1 MKLQK
6 RNRLHGKNQ
15 FDAKAKFKILASIMS
30 NSLFLLHDF
39 KNKKMSSHCV
49 ERVIFLIQITDA
61 IEIIF
66 NHALSSGLVLKST
79 RK

>member
-15 FDAKAKFKILASIMS
+15 FDAKAKFKILASILS
-30 NSLFLLHDF
+30 NILFLLHDF

-49 ERVIFLIQITDA
+49 ERVIFLIQITNA
-61 IEIIF
+61 IVKYFQSRTIEKF
-66 NHALSSGLVLKST
+66 
-79 RK
+79 